1 MTETIANAAQVAL
14 ILPSTVTHNEAVACL
29 ELLRSGVQSWQ
40 GNTVRIDTA
49 ALNKF
54 DSSAL
59 AILLQIKREVL
70 ALGKELSILGLP
82 KQLQELAN
90 LYGIQSV
97 LEN

>member
-1 MTETIANAAQVAL
+1 MTEPIANAAQVAL
-14 ILPSTVTHNEAVACL
+14 MLPSTVTHNEEVACL
-29 ELLRSGVQSWQ
+29 ELLLSGVQSWQ